1 MTATYLFAS
10 IVNRRLDEFAVRFL
24 QGCVE
29 QVFNFPWISIELEYS
44 AALQSYTVTQNAVFP
59 IATMY

>member
-10 IVNRRLDEFAVRFL
+10 IVTRRLDELATRFQ
-24 QGCVE
+24 QGGVE
-29 QVFNFPWISIELEYS
+29 QVFNFPWISVELEYL